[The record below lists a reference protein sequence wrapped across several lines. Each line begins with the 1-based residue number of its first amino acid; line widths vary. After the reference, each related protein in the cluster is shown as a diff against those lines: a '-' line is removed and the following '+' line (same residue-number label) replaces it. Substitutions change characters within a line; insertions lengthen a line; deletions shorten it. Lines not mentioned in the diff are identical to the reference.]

1 MSRIFSEL
9 SGSLTFRSGSTVQA
23 ALIPSAN
30 ALGLTGSLNITGS
43 SLTFNGTDVIQR
55 IATLEAGSVGVSLV
69 ELNQASASLQ
79 AYTASNDISSASF
92 DNRIDTLESTTTEH
106 TSDITT
112 LQAATSSYITGT
124 GTLTSAGFLSSSN
137 SAVISSST
145 QIADLGYITNASV
158 TVPAGTVSSSQQI
171 LDLEFLQSDSSNIVS
186 SSTQITDLGFITSIP
201 ANVISASGQISDLGF
216 ITAAGVTH
224 PAGIVSSS
232 GQISALGFITSSVSG
247 SHTDITALNTY
258 TASNNIASASF
269 DSRLDVVELV
279 SSSAHIQRLAI
290 SASQAL
296 VTTSYDEITG
306 KPAGII
312 SASGQIAAFGFV
324 TSSGAAG
331 SHTNITALNT
341 YTASNDI
348 ASASFDSRIDEKATK
363 LTNTFVGQQIVSGSI
378 IPGAINNDLGSSV
391 KPWQHIYVSSGSIKF
406 INPDGTEQSNFN
418 NQFDGNRVVSN
429 TEHPLFNSYNPG
441 TTNTLGDFLEA
452 VFYPNTA
459 PTISTGNQVIAEY
472 EPIGTNL
479 ATLAGADAEA
489 QAITFTIDSS
499 YTDGYVNITGGV
511 LKLAVLPT
519 VAAFNTTN
527 RGDGELAHP
536 VIVRAT
542 DTIGAFTLKTIYV
555 TVTANAA
562 PQFRETSVGGNVIS
576 SFTTS
581 RNENAS
587 AGEITKIY
595 FTDTE
600 TDTITITSG
609 SDSGDLFSITKSPTY
624 VTINQVTGSLD
635 YETNTVHILSITASD
650 QHFSDGDDSNSFV
663 QIPITINVTDNT
675 QPTVNNQTITG
686 LSENSANN
694 AAAGTITATDP
705 EGDTIVF
712 KTATLSSIDL
722 DGSDISLGTYTGTSV
737 SDPTEDAF
745 DISSTGV
752 VTRKSS
758 VFLNSDIVNNY
769 KYQVTVTDAYNN
781 GTDTGIITI
790 PISDDGAPTISGE
803 TTLYIIESATN
814 GSSVYDNSNGY
825 SGTTS
830 QFTANQSVT
839 WAVTPSSK
847 LAINSSGY
855 ITVNYDVSGSSDVGG
870 TQINGTVTATNAF
883 NTPSTQNFT
892 LNVTD
897 NTAPTITF
905 TDVAAN
911 LNTNKATSP
920 NNLTTISFSDSEGD
934 GVDLSSFVF
943 NNNGNAL
950 TSTASGDNFII
961 RPSAPLAAGT
971 YNFTT
976 TIKDTHAFATRTSTH
991 SITIAQAG
999 TGTLTNNGT
1008 YYIIESAVNG
1018 ALVRTNSN
1026 GRTGTQGDL
1035 GVNYSPNYGAQSVGS
1050 FASSNSAVVVASNG
1064 NLSIGLDISATTSGS
1079 GDTIVSNITYT
1090 DQYSNSGT
1098 TAITVNVAANSSP
1111 VPTISP
1117 IGSLETD
1124 NVASGST
1131 AATVAISDTEAD
1143 YPITIALSGTHASS
1157 FIAVANNSDGTS
1169 FNINAAS
1176 ALAAGTYSFTIT
1188 ATDAFGKTGAASSN
1202 VTIAQSADYGKVYI
1216 YTSTYGSDAGFG
1228 ANYNAVMGA
1237 TSVNSDTPPEVTGY
1251 SGNTE
1256 SPYYKFK
1263 TGDVGSTSITLAG
1276 STTATLRAT
1285 VSGSNLDT
1293 VLQSAGTVSA
1303 VTTGQTIIL
1312 FPSGSDMT
1320 VPNSIQESFN
1330 SVANGAVPCMDV
1342 DGNGFGIESGEL
1354 HSLTLDTAHLGYSEW
1369 FIFGR
1374 KSRNSSASGF
1384 KIRLVAANGSL
1395 PT

>member
-9 SGSLTFRSGSTVQA
+9 SGSLTFRSGSTLQA
-23 ALIPSAN
+23 ALNPSAN

-55 IATLEAGSVGVSLV
+55 IATLEAGSVDVSLV
-69 ELNQASASLQ
+69 DLNQASASLY

-92 DNRIDTLESTTTEH
+92 DNRIDDLESTTTVH

-112 LQAATSSYITGT
+112 LQAATSSYIASMA
-124 GTLTSAGFLSSSN
+124 TLTAAGFISSSN
-137 SAVISSST
+137 SSVISSST
-145 QIADLGYITNASV
+145 QIAGLGYITSAGVS
-158 TVPAGTVSSSQQI
+158 VPAGTVSSSQQI
-171 LDLEFLQSDSSNIVS
+171 SDLEFLQSNSSNIVS
-186 SSTQITDLGFITSIP
+186 SSTQITDLGFLTSIP
-201 ANVISASGQISDLGF
+201 ANVISASSQISDLGF

-224 PAGIVSSS
+224 PAGIISAS
-232 GQISALGFITSSVSG
+232 GQISALGFITSSGTG
-247 SHTDITALNTY
+247 SANL
-258 TASNNIASASF
+258 S
-269 DSRLDVVELV
+269 
-279 SSSAHIQRLAI
+279 
-290 SASQAL
+290 
-296 VTTSYDEITG
+296 
-306 KPAGII
+306 
-312 SASGQIAAFGFV
+312 
-324 TSSGAAG
+324 
-331 SHTNITALNT
+331 ALNT

-348 ASASFDSRIDEKATK
+348 ASASFDSRLDVVELVSGSSHTQRLALSASQALVTTSYTNLTGKPVGIVSASSQISALGFLTSSHADITSLNAYTASNDISSASFDSRIDDRATK

-378 IPGAINNDLGSSV
+378 IPGAITNDLGSST

-406 INPDGTEQSNFN
+406 TNPDGSEQSNFN
-418 NQFDGNRVVSN
+418 NQFNGNRVVSN

-441 TTNTLGDFLEA
+441 TDNTLADFLEA

-459 PTISTGNQVIAEY
+459 PTISTGNQVVAEY
-472 EPIGTNL
+472 EPIGTSL
-479 ATLAGADAEA
+479 VTLAGADAES

-499 YTDGYVNITGGV
+499 YTDGYVNIVSGV

-519 VAAFNTTN
+519 VAAFNTAN
-527 RGDGELAHP
+527 RGDDTLAHP

-576 SFTTS
+576 SFSVS

-609 SDSGDLFSITKSPTY
+609 SDSGALFSIVKSATY

-635 YETNTVHILSITASD
+635 YETDTAHILSITASD
-650 QHFSDGDDSNSFV
+650 QHFSDGDDNNSFV
-663 QIPITINVTDNT
+663 QIPITINVTDNV
-675 QPTVNNQTITG
+675 QPTVNAQTVTG
-686 LSENSANN
+686 LSENSAGN

-712 KTATLSSIDL
+712 KTVTLIGIELDSSA
-722 DGSDISLGTYTGTSV
+722 ISLGTYTGTSV
-737 SDPTEDAF
+737 SDPTENAF

-752 VTRKSS
+752 VTRKAA
-758 VFLNSDIVNNY
+758 VFLNSDIVNSY
-769 KYQVTVTDAYNN
+769 KYRVTVTDAYNN

-803 TTLYIIESATN
+803 TSLYVIESATN
-814 GSSVYDNSNGY
+814 GSSLYDNSNGY

-839 WAVTPSSK
+839 WGVTPNSK

-855 ITVNYDVSGSSDVGG
+855 LTVNYNVSGSSDVGG

-911 LNTNKATSP
+911 LNTNKAVSP
-920 NNLTTISFSDSEGD
+920 NNVTTISFSDSEGD
-934 GVDLSSFVF
+934 GVDLGSYVF

-950 TSTASGDNFII
+950 TSVASGDNFII
-961 RPSAPLAAGT
+961 RPSAPLTAGT
-971 YNFTT
+971 YSFTA
-976 TIKDTHAFATRTSTH
+976 TIKDTHAFATRVSTH
-991 SITIAQAG
+991 SIAIAQAG
-999 TGTLTNNGT
+999 SGTLTNNGT

-1035 GVNYSPNYGAQSVGS
+1035 GVTYSPNYGAQSVAS
-1050 FASSNSAVVVASNG
+1050 FASSNSAIVVASNG
-1064 NLSIGLDISATTSGS
+1064 NLSLGLNISGSATGS

-1098 TAITVNVAANSSP
+1098 TAITVNVTANSSP

-1117 IGSLETD
+1117 LGSLETD

-1131 AATVAISDTEAD
+1131 AATVAISDTETD
-1143 YPITIALSGTHASS
+1143 YPITVALSGTHASS
-1157 FIAVANNSDGTS
+1157 FIPVANNGNGTS

-1176 ALAAGTYSFTIT
+1176 ALAAGTYSFTVT
-1188 ATDAFGKTGAASSN
+1188 ATDAFGKTGAASTN
-1202 VTIAQSADYGKVYI
+1202 VTIAQSADYGRVYI

-1228 ANYNAVMGA
+1228 GNYNAVMGA
-1237 TSVNSDTPPEVTGY
+1237 SSLNSDTPPEVTAY
-1251 SGNTE
+1251 TGNTS

-1263 TGDVGSTSITLAG
+1263 TGDVGSSSITLAG

-1293 VLQSAGTVSA
+1293 VLQSAGTITA
-1303 VTTGQTIIL
+1303 ATTGQAIIL

-1330 SVANGAVPCMDV
+1330 NVAGGAVPCMDV
-1342 DGNGFGIESGEL
+1342 DGNGFGIESGVL
-1354 HSLTLDTAHLGYSEW
+1354 HSFTLDTAHLGYTEW
-1369 FIFGR
+1369 FVFGR